1 MKGEDSIVDPTA
13 LTTFQ
18 ILQTSQII
26 QIFPVIEKGAHFI
39 SLYHLVSRMIKMRD
53 IIILL

>member
-1 MKGEDSIVDPTA
+1 MKGEDSIVDLTA
-13 LTTFQ
+13 LTTFK

-26 QIFPVIEKGAHFI
+26 QMFTVFEKGAHLI

-53 IIILL
+53 MIILL